1 MRLLRPVFAL
11 LFFATIALLSAPT
24 PVAAQAQEWS
34 IDGSHSA
41 AQFAVR
47 HMMVSTVR
55 GRLGKAS
62 GTVKFDGKNP
72 ASVVIEATIDVTG
85 IDTQE
90 PRRDDDLRGPN
101 FFDVQKFPT
110 ATFKSKRSEA
120 AGAGRFKV
128 TGDLMMHGV
137 TKEVV
142 LEVEGPS
149 PEIRQGTTRRL
160 GATATARIN
169 RSDFGLTW
177 NRAIETG
184 GVVVSDEVAITIDVE
199 LVRKV
204 ETSDGTR

>member
-1 MRLLRPVFAL
+1 MRSLAL
-11 LFFATIALLSAPT
+11 IPAAGLVYVLTLTGPSSAS
-24 PVAAQAQEWS
+24 AQTLEWT

-62 GTVKFDGKNP
+62 GSVRFDGKNP
-72 ASVVIEATIDVTG
+72 ASIVIDATVDVTG

-90 PRRDDDLRGPN
+90 PQRDAHLKSAY

-110 ATFKSKRSEA
+110 ASFKSKRSES
-120 AGAGRFKV
+120 AGQGRFRV
-128 TGDLMMHGV
+128 TGDLTLHGV

-142 LEVEGPS
+142 FEVEGPS
-149 PEIRQGTTRRL
+149 PEVVQGGMHRIGASATTR
-160 GATATARIN
+160 IS
-169 RSDFGLTW
+169 RSEFGLTW

-184 GVVVSDEVAITIDVE
+184 GVVVGDEVSITLDVE
-199 LVRKV
+199 IVRKSG
-204 ETSDGTR
+204 TSSGTK

>member
-1 MRLLRPVFAL
+1 VFAL
-11 LFFATIALLSAPT
+11 TLVRPLPA
-24 PVAAQAQEWS
+24 AAQTVEWT
-34 IDGSHSA
+34 IDSSHSA

-62 GTVKFDGKNP
+62 GIVRFDGKNP
-72 ASVVIEATIDVTG
+72 ASIAIDATIDVTG

-90 PRRDDDLRGPN
+90 PRRDEDLRSAN

-120 AGAGRFKV
+120 AGAGRFNV
-128 TGDLMMHGV
+128 IGDLTMHGV

-149 PEIRQGTTRRL
+149 LEIRQGATRRI

-169 RSDFGLTW
+169 RSDFSLTW

-184 GVVVSDEVAITIDVE
+184 GVVVGDEVSITLDVE
-199 LVRKV
+199 IVRKA
-204 ETSDGTR
+204 DAIDPRLTRVRRNGSAQP

>member
-1 MRLLRPVFAL
+1 MRPLKLTFVLLIVLAAL
-11 LFFATIALLSAPT
+11 AAAPSPASAQTLEWTIDS
-24 PVAAQAQEWS
+24 
-34 IDGSHSA
+34 SHSA

-55 GRLGKAS
+55 GRLGRAS
-62 GTVKFDGKNP
+62 GTVRFDGTNP
-72 ASVVIEATIDVTG
+72 ASVAIDATIDVTG

-90 PRRDDDLRGPN
+90 PRRDDDLRSPN

-110 ATFKSKRSEA
+110 ATFKSRRSEA
-120 AGAGRFKV
+120 AGAGRFRV
-128 TGDLMMHGV
+128 TGALTLHGV
-137 TKEVV
+137 TKDVV

-149 PEIRQGTTRRL
+149 PEVRQGAMRRI

-184 GVVVSDEVAITIDVE
+184 GVVVGDEVAITIDVE
-199 LVRKV
+199 LVRKA
-204 ETSDGTR
+204 EAGDAPK

>member
-1 MRLLRPVFAL
+1 MRSLAL
-11 LFFATIALLSAPT
+11 IPAAGLVYVLTLTGPSSAL
-24 PVAAQAQEWS
+24 AQTLEWT

-62 GTVKFDGKNP
+62 GSVRFDGKNP
-72 ASVVIEATIDVTG
+72 ASIVIDATVDVTG

-90 PRRDDDLRGPN
+90 PQRDAHLKSAD

-110 ATFKSKRSEA
+110 ASFKSKRSES
-120 AGAGRFKV
+120 AGQGRFRV
-128 TGDLMMHGV
+128 TGDLTLHGV

-142 LEVEGPS
+142 FEVEGPS
-149 PEIRQGTTRRL
+149 PEVVQGGMHRIGASATTR
-160 GATATARIN
+160 IS
-169 RSDFGLTW
+169 RSEFGLTW

-184 GVVVSDEVAITIDVE
+184 GVVVGDEVSITLDVE
-199 LVRKV
+199 IVRKSG
-204 ETSDGTR
+204 TSSGTK

>member
-1 MRLLRPVFAL
+1 MRTLQHGFTLAL
-11 LFFATIALLSAPT
+11 VLTVGRLMGPPPA
-24 PVAAQAQEWS
+24 AAQVQEWT

-62 GTVKFDGKNP
+62 GTVRFDGKDP
-72 ASVVIEATIDVTG
+72 ASLVIDATIDVTG

-90 PRRDDDLRGPN
+90 PKRDAHLKSAD
-101 FFDVQKFPT
+101 FFDVQKYPT
-110 ATFKSKRSEA
+110 VAFKSKRSEA
-120 AGAGRFKV
+120 VAPGRFRV
-128 TGDLMMHGV
+128 IGDLTMHGV

-149 PEIRQGTTRRL
+149 PEIRQGTMRRL
-160 GATATARIN
+160 GATASGRIN

-177 NRAIETG
+177 NRALEAG
-184 GVVVSDEVAITIDVE
+184 GVMVADEVAITIDVE
-199 LVRKV
+199 VVRSGATSG
-204 ETSDGTR
+204 ETK